1 VAIAVGLANHPSLL
15 MADEPTG
22 ELDDATASE
31 ILDVFSSV
39 NNKFGTTIL
48 IVSHDPDIAYKV
60 DRVILIRDGKTSME
74 IVNNDYNNPKNVTQS
89 SLKRFTL
96 VDTAGRIQIPKEF
109 LDELAIKDRA
119 TVNLE
124 NDRLTIVSGDE

>member
-1 VAIAVGLANHPSLL
+1 
-15 MADEPTG
+15 M
-22 ELDDATASE
+22 
-31 ILDVFSSV
+31 
-39 NNKFGTTIL
+39 NNKLGTTIL

-74 IVNNDYNNPKNVTQS
+74 IVNNDYNNSKNVTAS

-96 VDTAGRIQIPKEF
+96 VDTAGRVQIPKEF

-119 TVNLE
+119 TVNIE